1 MGESTSHMK
10 VETQDVARN
19 DDVNSTSLSP
29 QFLAS
34 LQLVAGIT
42 AAASNGNTAT
52 PYSGPPMRQVPVSAA
67 TRLCA
72 RRRLLPA
79 RHSTIPAFGTS
90 APHCHLVDLPQRQRL
105 RVV

>member
-1 MGESTSHMK
+1 MGESTSHMR

-34 LQLVAGIT
+34 LQLVADIT

-52 PYSGPPMRQVPVSAA
+52 PYNGPPIGGRCPFPLRRVFALADASFQPVIQPS
-67 TRLCA
+67 
-72 RRRLLPA
+72 P
-79 RHSTIPAFGTS
+79 PS
-90 APHCHLVDLPQRQRL
+90 APRPLIAT
-105 RVV
+105 